1 LKQSSVLDISNLSLS
16 ADGQLLLDDVS
27 FSLHTDQVLGI
38 IGESGSGKSL
48 TALSILKLLQH
59 NIKASGSI
67 LYDNN
72 NILYSSESEMRKIRG
87 NDVSIIFQD
96 PQSSLNPLLTVG
108 EQISETIYFNQGLSW
123 KNSKEYAIELLSQ
136 VEIPQPSLRYSD
148 YPHRFSGGMLQ
159 RVMIAIAISS
169 HPKILI
175 ADEATTALDRIVERN
190 IIELLLRFKKRY
202 KFSLML
208 ISHDLRI
215 VEQYSD
221 RIIVYKEGKIIE
233 EGDVQKI
240 VKNPSHPY
248 TKRLFEISRIMN
260 KKNTRNELNFNSGN
274 TCD

>member
-1 LKQSSVLDISNLSLS
+1 MKQSSVLDISNLSLS
-16 ADGQLLLDDVS
+16 ADGHLLLDNIS
-27 FSLHTDQVLGI
+27 FSLYTDEVLGI

-59 NIKASGSI
+59 DIKASGSI
-67 LYDNN
+67 MYNN
-72 NILYSSESEMRKIRG
+72 KNIIYSSESEMRKIRG

-96 PQSSLNPLLTVG
+96 PQSSLNPLITVG

-123 KNSKEYAIELLSQ
+123 KDSKEYAIELLRQ
-136 VEIPQPSLRYSD
+136 VEISQPSLRYND

-190 IIELLLRFKKRY
+190 IIELLLRFKERY

-215 VEQYSD
+215 VAQYSD
-221 RIIVYKEGKIIE
+221 RIIVYKEGNIIE
-233 EGDVQKI
+233 QGEVQRI

-260 KKNTRNELNFNSGN
+260 KKSTRN
-274 TCD
+274 